1 MKNSIHIVTLLSLC
15 ILSTI
20 TLAQNKDTLV
30 RKGFTFGLS
39 SGAAYSNINFPN
51 KTTKAFDF
59 ALDAK
64 VGYMLKPYLAMLVS
78 TNVSAYNYVGF
89 GRSRKR
95 DFGVLAVGMQYWIKP
110 KLWLLAGVGLGG
122 DNPVFFDIKNPDT
135 DPLETKYY
143 NGIGLV
149 AAVGYEIYQCN
160 NFAIDVKTK
169 LAFRDVK
176 MLEGSTNGWSFAILL
191 GCNLY

>member
-1 MKNSIHIVTLLSLC
+1 MKNLIHIVTLLSLC
-15 ILSTI
+15 ISSTI
-20 TLAQNKDTLV
+20 TLAQKNDTFV
-30 RKGFTFGLS
+30 RKGFIFGLS

-51 KTTKAFDF
+51 KTARSIDF

-64 VGYMLKPYLAMLVS
+64 VGYMLKPNLAMLVI
-78 TNVSAYNYVGF
+78 TNVSIYNYEGF

-95 DFGVLAVGMQYWIKP
+95 DFGLLALGMQYWIKP
-110 KLWLLAGVGLGG
+110 KLWLLAGLGLGG
-122 DNPVFFDIKNPDT
+122 DNPVFFDIKNPET

-149 AAVGYEIYQCN
+149 AAVGHEIYQRN

-169 LAFRDVK
+169 LTFRDVK
-176 MLEGSTNGWSFAILL
+176 MLEGNTNGWSFSILL